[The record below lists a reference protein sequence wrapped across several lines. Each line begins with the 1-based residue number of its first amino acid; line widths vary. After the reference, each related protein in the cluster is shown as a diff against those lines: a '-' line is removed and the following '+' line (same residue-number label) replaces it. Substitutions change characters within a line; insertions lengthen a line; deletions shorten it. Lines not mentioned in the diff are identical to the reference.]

1 MKKTLFLYLIIVLSS
16 LTLTARP
23 VGLETAQAIVI
34 KFMDTNDL
42 QLVSTFKTD
51 KNTAAL
57 YIFNTVDGFVIIS
70 ADDCETPF
78 VAYSREGRFDPNNVP
93 VQMET
98 YLQDFVSRIE
108 YGIEN
113 QIVADEVT
121 AKQWELAKT
130 TGQLNE
136 QKNTKSVAPLLTEL
150 WHQGCLY
157 NSLCPTMQGPCDHT
171 EVGCV
176 AVAMGQIMHYW
187 GYPAKGWGSHSY
199 TNAGETLSADFGNTV
214 YDWEHMPDSLTES
227 STEAEIEAVATL
239 LYHCGVAVEMN
250 YSPNGSG
257 ASTMNVPDA
266 LKRYFLF
273 SRHLHRDR
281 KSNDNVAW
289 LNKLKACLD
298 QQCPILYSG
307 RGSGSHAF
315 VCDGYDENDML
326 HFNWGWGG
334 NGNGYFALGSLNPI
348 GYNFNNENTAILD
361 IFPNYEPCHVVATAY
376 PASAGTIEGTGEYH
390 YGENCTLTAMPF
402 DNARFKFWKKD
413 GVVVSTELSYSF
425 KVVDDVDGIEACFTF
440 FEIGQ
445 LSATVIPDASH
456 PENPCVNL
464 TWDYADT
471 QWTLLKEFET
481 IQHKGVTTDGENIYT
496 YTSVQFGKY
505 SMDGELLES
514 FHIDGIRPSSLT
526 FDGSTFYC
534 SDGNQAFY
542 LYHLDFEQKRIID
555 STHFPK
561 PFSFCA
567 YDSEHD
573 GFWIIDCYQ
582 PSQLW
587 LVNRQGEILMGGP
600 ATSSQ
605 TAGYL
610 TAKDGNGHLLTIS
623 YDGQIFDYDVING
636 VLSSHSHLNINN
648 GKVTGIHIGK
658 YDDKDAAYVTTYYPY
673 DINDNFA
680 IRIYEIKS
688 QLEHIVGYRIYRADN
703 VENTVMLADE
713 FGGSSYIDFTW
724 KNAPSGEYRFGISS
738 VYANGI
744 ESEIVWSNAIE
755 KTGFG
760 IDEGTGNQGDE
771 AKRNVQKVFEN
782 GQVFIIKD
790 GKRYDVQGRQLDGR

>member
-1 MKKTLFLYLIIVLSS
+1 MAFGLLSALS
-16 LTLTARP
+16 AHP
-23 VGLETAQAIVI
+23 VSQETAQAIAV
-34 KFMDTNDL
+34 KFMGTNNL
-42 QLVSTFKTD
+42 QLISTYKTD
-51 KNTAAL
+51 KNAAAF
-57 YIFNTVDGFVIIS
+57 YIFNTTNGFVIVS
-70 ADDCETPF
+70 ADDCETPII
-78 VAYSREGRFDPNNVP
+78 AYSHEGCFDPENVP
-93 VQMET
+93 VQMQDH
-98 YLQDFVSRIE
+98 LQDFVARIQ

-121 AKQWELAKT
+121 AKQWKLVKT

-136 QKNTKSVAPLLTEL
+136 QKNAKAVAPLLTEL
-150 WHQGCLY
+150 WHQGCRY
-157 NSLCPTMQGPCDHT
+157 NGLCPEMQGPCDHA

-187 GYPAKGWGSHSY
+187 GYPATGWDSHSY
-199 TNAGETLSADFGNTV
+199 TNAGTTLSADFGNTV

-257 ASTMNVPDA
+257 ASTLNVPDA

-281 KSNDNVAW
+281 KGNDNAAW
-289 LNKLKACLD
+289 LSKLKTCLD

-307 RGSGSHAF
+307 RGNGSHAF
-315 VCDGYDENDML
+315 VCDGYDDSDML

-334 NGNGYFALGSLNPI
+334 NANGYFALGNLNPI
-348 GYNFNNENTAILD
+348 GYSFSNENTAILD
-361 IFPNYEPCHVVATAY
+361 IFPNYEPCHVVAGAY

-390 YGENCTLTAMPF
+390 YGDDCTLTAVPTG
-402 DNARFKFWKKD
+402 NAKFKHWKKD
-413 GVVVSTELSYSF
+413 GAIVSTDLSYSF

-440 FEIGQ
+440 FEVGQ
-445 LSATVIPDASH
+445 LSAMEIPDADH
-456 PENPCVNL
+456 PENHCVDL
-464 TWDYADT
+464 SWDYADT
-471 QWTLLKEFET
+471 QWKLLKDFD
-481 IQHKGVTTDGENIYT
+481 ILQHIGATTDGESIYT
-496 YTSVQFGKY
+496 YTSTQFAKY

-534 SDGNQAFY
+534 SDNDQAFY

-561 PFSFCA
+561 PFSFCT
-567 YDSEHD
+567 YEYEHD

-600 ATSSQ
+600 ATSSK
-605 TAGYL
+605 TVGYF
-610 TAKDGNGHLLTIS
+610 TAKDGNGHLLIIS
-623 YDGQIFDYDVING
+623 YDGHIFDYDIING
-636 VLSSHSHLNINN
+636 VLSSHSQLEINN
-648 GKVTGIHIGK
+648 CRVVGIHIGK
-658 YDDKDAAYVTTYYPY
+658 YDDKDAAYVTTYNPY

-688 QLEHIVGYRIYRADN
+688 QLEQIVGYRIYRADN
-703 VENTVMLADE
+703 EGNTVMLADE
-713 FGGSSYIDFTW
+713 VGGSSYIDSTW
-724 KNAPSGEYRFGISS
+724 RNAPSGEYRFGISS

-744 ESEIVWSNAIE
+744 ESEIVWSNAIK

-760 IDEGTGNQGDE
+760 IDEDTGNQEDE
-771 AKRNVQKVFEN
+771 AKQPVKKVFEN
-782 GQVFIIKD
+782 GQIVIIKD
-790 GKRYDVQGRQLDGR
+790 GKRYDVQGKQLN